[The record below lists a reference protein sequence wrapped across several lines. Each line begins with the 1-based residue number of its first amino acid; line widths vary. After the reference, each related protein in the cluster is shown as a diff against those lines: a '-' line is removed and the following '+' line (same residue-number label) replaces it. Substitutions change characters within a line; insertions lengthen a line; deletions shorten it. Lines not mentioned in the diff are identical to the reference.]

1 MNRFQPVGKV
11 AALVFAV
18 AAPLSATAAAAYDYS
33 VQRDFYSDASHTTFV
48 GWAYRN
54 CHGQDFSMGTVTP
67 YYVETREPC
76 I

>member
-1 MNRFQPVGKV
+1 MNRFQTVGKV

-18 AAPLSATAAAAYDYS
+18 AAPLSATPAAAYDYS

-67 YYVETREPC
+67 YYVETREAC

>member
-1 MNRFQPVGKV
+1 MKRLLTLSKV
-11 AALVFAV
+11 AVLAVAV
-18 AAPLSATAAAAYDYS
+18 AAPLSATPAAAYDYS
-33 VQRDFYSDASHTTFV
+33 VQRDFYSDASHTTYV

-67 YYVETREPC
+67 YYVESREPC